1 MNIEK
6 TGQFIAE
13 LRREKQFTQV
23 QLADA
28 IHVSDKAVSRWETGR
43 GFPDI
48 DNLEA
53 LSECLDVS
61 IAELIK
67 GERINEPV
75 SGDEL
80 NDIASDGLSLTR
92 SLIEK
97 RKITSTILGFV
108 MGLIIIIIAVIHMM
122 SPIYIKDPGKALT
135 IEKLSDGSIVAVLDK
150 NVSGY
155 DIESIVAVLDK
166 NVSGYD
172 IDRFMDQDSGRS
184 LAFIGCYRTRWD
196 QLSGKSSETLVRI
209 GNKNEID
216 EVYYYPADGG
226 DVLIYGEKGATENG
240 GVVTLPRLVY
250 NYWLIIG
257 GILSAAGIILYL
269 TCRKKYYA
277 EKIQNAVLLPVA
289 FTISIPLCLLGRFDE
304 VYNASYYFTGILLL
318 TAAVYLV
325 LRIIIL
331 LKKGKCYL

>member
-13 LRREKQFTQV
+13 LRREKQFTQA

-28 IHVSDKAVSRWETGR
+28 IRVSDKAVSRWETGR
-43 GFPDI
+43 GLPDI

-67 GERINEPV
+67 GERIIEPV

-80 NDIASDGLSLTR
+80 SDIASDGLSLTR
-92 SLIEK
+92 SLIAK
-97 RKITSTILGFV
+97 RKITSTLLGFV
-108 MGLIIIIIAVIHMM
+108 LGLIIIIIVVIHMM
-122 SPIYIKDPGKALT
+122 SPVYIKDPGNALT
-135 IEKLSDGSIVAVLDK
+135 IEELSDGSIVAVLD
-150 NVSGY
+150 
-155 DIESIVAVLDK
+155 E

-172 IDRFMDQDSGRS
+172 IDRLRDQDSGRS
-184 LAFIGCYRTRWD
+184 LAFIGCYHTGGD
-196 QLSGKSSETLVRI
+196 QLFGKSNEILVRI
-209 GNKNEID
+209 GNKSEID

-226 DVLIYGEKGATENG
+226 DVLIYGDKSATENG

-257 GILSAAGIILYL
+257 GILSAAGIIVYMF
-269 TCRKKYYA
+269 CHKKYYA
-277 EKIQNAVLLPVA
+277 EKLLNAVLLPIA
-289 FTISIPLCLLGRFDE
+289 FTVSIPLCLLGRFDE

-318 TAAVYLV
+318 TIAVYLV
-325 LRIIIL
+325 LRIVIL

>member
-23 QLADA
+23 QLADT
-28 IHVSDKAVSRWETGR
+28 IRVSDKAISRWETGR

-67 GERINEPV
+67 GERIIESV

-80 NDIASDGLSLTR
+80 NDITSDGLSLTR
-92 SLIEK
+92 SLIAK
-97 RKITSTILGFV
+97 RKITSTLLGFV
-108 MGLIIIIIAVIHMM
+108 LGLIIIIIAVIHMM
-122 SPIYIKDPGKALT
+122 SPVYIEDPGNALT
-135 IEKLSDGSIVAVLDK
+135 IEELSDGSIVAVLD
-150 NVSGY
+150 
-155 DIESIVAVLDK
+155 E

-172 IDRFMDQDSGRS
+172 IDRLRDQDSGRS
-184 LAFIGCYRTRWD
+184 LAFIGCYRTIWD
-196 QLSGKSSETLVRI
+196 KLSGKSNEILVRI

-216 EVYYYPADGG
+216 EVYYYPADDG
-226 DVLIYGEKGATENG
+226 DVLIYGDKSAAEDG

-257 GILSAAGIILYL
+257 GFMSAVGIILYMI
-269 TCRKKYYA
+269 CRKKYYA
-277 EKIQNAVLLPVA
+277 EKLLNAVLLPVA
-289 FTISIPLCLLGRFDE
+289 FTVSIPLCLLGRFDE

-318 TAAVYLV
+318 TIAVYLV
-325 LRIIIL
+325 LRIVIL

>member
-61 IAELIK
+61 ITELIK
-67 GERINEPV
+67 GERITEPV

-80 NDIASDGLSLTR
+80 NAIASDGMSLTR
-92 SLIEK
+92 SFIVK
-97 RKITSTILGFV
+97 RKITSTLLGFV
-108 MGLIIIIIAVIHMM
+108 LGLIIIIIAVIHMM
-122 SPIYIKDPGKALT
+122 SPIYIKD
-135 IEKLSDGSIVAVLDK
+135 LSDGSIVAVLD
-150 NVSGY
+150 
-155 DIESIVAVLDK
+155 E

-172 IDRFMDQDSGRS
+172 IDRFKDQDSGRS

-196 QLSGKSSETLVRI
+196 QLSGKSRETLVRI

-216 EVYYYPADGG
+216 EVYYYPADDG
-226 DVLIYGEKGATENG
+226 DVLIYGDKSATENG

-257 GILSAAGIILYL
+257 GILSAVGIMLYL

-277 EKIQNAVLLPVA
+277 EKILNAVLLPVA
-289 FTISIPLCLLGRFDE
+289 FTISIPLCLLGKFDE

-318 TAAVYLV
+318 TVAVYLV
-325 LRIIIL
+325 LRIVIL
-331 LKKGKCYL
+331 LKKGKTDLLR

>member
-1 MNIEK
+1 MNNDK
-6 TGQFIAE
+6 TGRFIAD
-13 LRREKQFTQV
+13 LRREKQFTQA

-48 DNLEA
+48 ENLEA
-53 LSECLDVS
+53 LSGCLDVS

-92 SLIEK
+92 SLIAK
-97 RKITSTILGFV
+97 RKITSTLLGFV
-108 MGLIIIIIAVIHMM
+108 LGLIIIIIAVIHMM
-122 SPIYIKDPGKALT
+122 SPIYIKDLGNALT
-135 IEKLSDGSIVAVLDK
+135 VEELSDGSIVAVLD
-150 NVSGY
+150 
-155 DIESIVAVLDK
+155 E

-172 IDRFMDQDSGRS
+172 IDRFKDQDSGRS

-196 QLSGKSSETLVRI
+196 QLSRKSNETLVRI

-226 DVLIYGEKGATENG
+226 DVLIYGDKKATESG

-257 GILSAAGIILYL
+257 GILSAVGILLYL
-269 TCRKKYYA
+269 ICRKKYYS
-277 EKIQNAVLLPVA
+277 EKILNAVLFPVA

-318 TAAVYLV
+318 TIALYLV
-325 LRIIIL
+325 LRTVIL
-331 LKKGKCYL
+331 LKKGKLTYSDNTQTCS

>member
-1 MNIEK
+1 MNIER
-6 TGQFIAE
+6 TGRFIAE
-13 LRREKQFTQV
+13 LRRDKQFTQA
-23 QLADA
+23 QLADS

-67 GERINEPV
+67 GERINAPV
-75 SGDEL
+75 SGAEL

-92 SLIEK
+92 SLIAK
-97 RKITSTILGFV
+97 RKITSTLLGFV
-108 MGLIIIIIAVIHMM
+108 LGLIIIIIAVIHMM
-122 SPIYIKDPGKALT
+122 SPVYIKDPGNALT
-135 IEKLSDGSIVAVLDK
+135 IEELSDGSIVAVLD
-150 NVSGY
+150 
-155 DIESIVAVLDK
+155 E

-172 IDRFMDQDSGRS
+172 IDRFRDQDR
-184 LAFIGCYRTRWD
+184 
-196 QLSGKSSETLVRI
+196 KSSDILVRI

-226 DVLIYGEKGATENG
+226 DVLIYGDKSATEDG

-257 GILSAAGIILYL
+257 GFLSIAGIILYMI
-269 TCRKKYYA
+269 CRKKYYA
-277 EKIQNAVLLPVA
+277 EKILNAVLLPVA
-289 FTISIPLCLLGRFDE
+289 FTVSIPLCLLGRFDE
-304 VYNASYYFTGILLL
+304 VYNASYYFTGILLM
-318 TAAVYLV
+318 TVAVYLV
-325 LRIIIL
+325 LRIVIL
-331 LKKGKCYL
+331 LKKRKCYL

>member
-28 IHVSDKAVSRWETGR
+28 LHVSDKAISRWETGR

-67 GERINEPV
+67 GERIIESV

-80 NDIASDGLSLTR
+80 NDITSDGLSLTR
-92 SLIEK
+92 SLIAK
-97 RKITSTILGFV
+97 RKITSTLLGFV
-108 MGLIIIIIAVIHMM
+108 LGLVIIIIAVIHMM
-122 SPIYIKDPGKALT
+122 SPVYIEDPGNALT
-135 IEKLSDGSIVAVLDK
+135 IEELSDGSIVAVLD
-150 NVSGY
+150 
-155 DIESIVAVLDK
+155 E

-172 IDRFMDQDSGRS
+172 IDRLRDQDSGRS
-184 LAFIGCYRTRWD
+184 LAFIGCYRTIWD
-196 QLSGKSSETLVRI
+196 KLSGKSNEILVRI

-216 EVYYYPADGG
+216 EVYYYPADDG
-226 DVLIYGEKGATENG
+226 DVLIYGDKSAAEDG

-257 GILSAAGIILYL
+257 GFLSAVGIILYMI
-269 TCRKKYYA
+269 CRKKYYA
-277 EKIQNAVLLPVA
+277 EKLLNAVLLPVA
-289 FTISIPLCLLGRFDE
+289 FTVSIPLCLLGRFDE

-318 TAAVYLV
+318 TIAVYLV
-325 LRIIIL
+325 LRIVIL

>member
-61 IAELIK
+61 ITELIK
-67 GERINEPV
+67 GERITEPV

-80 NDIASDGLSLTR
+80 NAIASDGMSLTR
-92 SLIEK
+92 SFIVK
-97 RKITSTILGFV
+97 RKITSTLLGFV
-108 MGLIIIIIAVIHMM
+108 LGLIIIIIAVIHMM
-122 SPIYIKDPGKALT
+122 SPIYIKDLGNALT
-135 IEKLSDGSIVAVLDK
+135 VEELSDGSIVAVLD
-150 NVSGY
+150 
-155 DIESIVAVLDK
+155 E

-172 IDRFMDQDSGRS
+172 IDRFKDQDSGRS
-184 LAFIGCYRTRWD
+184 LAFIWD
-196 QLSGKSSETLVRI
+196 QLSGKSRETLVRI

-216 EVYYYPADGG
+216 EVYYYPADDG
-226 DVLIYGEKGATENG
+226 DVLIYGDKSATENG

-257 GILSAAGIILYL
+257 GILSAVGIMLYL

-277 EKIQNAVLLPVA
+277 EKILNAVLLPVA
-289 FTISIPLCLLGRFDE
+289 FTISIPLCLLGKFDE

-318 TAAVYLV
+318 TVAVYLV
-325 LRIIIL
+325 LRIVIL
-331 LKKGKCYL
+331 LKKGKTDLLR

>member
-67 GERINEPV
+67 GERIIESV

-80 NDIASDGLSLTR
+80 NDITSDGLSLTR
-92 SLIEK
+92 SLIAK
-97 RKITSTILGFV
+97 RKITSTLLGFV
-108 MGLIIIIIAVIHMM
+108 LGLIIIIIAVIHMM
-122 SPIYIKDPGKALT
+122 SPVYIEDPGNALT
-135 IEKLSDGSIVAVLDK
+135 IEELSDGSIVAVLD
-150 NVSGY
+150 
-155 DIESIVAVLDK
+155 E

-172 IDRFMDQDSGRS
+172 IDRLRDQDSGRS
-184 LAFIGCYRTRWD
+184 LAFIGCYRTIWD
-196 QLSGKSSETLVRI
+196 KLSGKSNEILVRI

-216 EVYYYPADGG
+216 EVYYYPADDG
-226 DVLIYGEKGATENG
+226 DVLIYGDKSAAEDG

-257 GILSAAGIILYL
+257 GFLSAVGIILYMI
-269 TCRKKYYA
+269 CRKKYYA
-277 EKIQNAVLLPVA
+277 EKLLNAVLLPVA
-289 FTISIPLCLLGRFDE
+289 FTVSIPLCLLGRFDE

-318 TAAVYLV
+318 TIAVYLV
-325 LRIIIL
+325 LRIVIL

>member
-1 MNIEK
+1 MKKPDNSSQNFA
-6 TGQFIAE
+6 G
-13 LRREKQFTQV
+13 RSSS
-23 QLADA
+23 
-28 IHVSDKAVSRWETGR
+28 HWETGR

-61 IAELIK
+61 ITELIK
-67 GERINEPV
+67 GERITEPV

-80 NDIASDGLSLTR
+80 NAIASDGMSLTR
-92 SLIEK
+92 SFIVK
-97 RKITSTILGFV
+97 RKITSTLLGFV
-108 MGLIIIIIAVIHMM
+108 LGLIIIIIAVIHMM
-122 SPIYIKDPGKALT
+122 SPIYIKDLGNALT
-135 IEKLSDGSIVAVLDK
+135 VEELSDGSIVAVLD
-150 NVSGY
+150 
-155 DIESIVAVLDK
+155 E

-172 IDRFMDQDSGRS
+172 IDRFKDQDSGRS

-196 QLSGKSSETLVRI
+196 QLSGKSRETLVRI

-216 EVYYYPADGG
+216 EVYYYPADDG
-226 DVLIYGEKGATENG
+226 DVLIYGDKSATENG

-257 GILSAAGIILYL
+257 GILSAVGIMLYL

-277 EKIQNAVLLPVA
+277 EKILNAVLLPVA
-289 FTISIPLCLLGRFDE
+289 FTISIPLCLLGKFDE

-318 TAAVYLV
+318 TVAVYLV
-325 LRIIIL
+325 LRIVIL
-331 LKKGKCYL
+331 LKKGKTDLLR

>member
-155 DIESIVAVLDK
+155 DI
-166 NVSGYD
+166 
-172 IDRFMDQDSGRS
+172 DRFMDQDSG
-184 LAFIGCYRTRWD
+184 
-196 QLSGKSSETLVRI
+196 
-209 GNKNEID
+209 
-216 EVYYYPADGG
+216 
-226 DVLIYGEKGATENG
+226 
-240 GVVTLPRLVY
+240 
-250 NYWLIIG
+250 
-257 GILSAAGIILYL
+257 
-269 TCRKKYYA
+269 
-277 EKIQNAVLLPVA
+277 
-289 FTISIPLCLLGRFDE
+289 
-304 VYNASYYFTGILLL
+304 
-318 TAAVYLV
+318 
-325 LRIIIL
+325 
-331 LKKGKCYL
+331 

>member
-13 LRREKQFTQV
+13 LRREKQFTQL

-155 DIESIVAVLDK
+155 DI
-166 NVSGYD
+166 
-172 IDRFMDQDSGRS
+172 DRFMDQDSGRS

-196 QLSGKSSETLVRI
+196 QLSGKSSE
-209 GNKNEID
+209 
-216 EVYYYPADGG
+216 YYYPADGG

-304 VYNASYYFTGILLL
+304 VYNARYYFTGILIL
-318 TAAVYLV
+318 TVAVYLV
-325 LRIIIL
+325 LKIIIL
-331 LKKGKCYL
+331 LKKGKIDILR

>member
-23 QLADA
+23 QLADT
-28 IHVSDKAVSRWETGR
+28 IRVSDKAISRWETGR

-67 GERINEPV
+67 GERIIESV

-80 NDIASDGLSLTR
+80 NDITSDGLSLTR
-92 SLIEK
+92 SLIAK
-97 RKITSTILGFV
+97 RKITSTLLGFV
-108 MGLIIIIIAVIHMM
+108 LGLIIIIIAVIHMM
-122 SPIYIKDPGKALT
+122 SPVYIEDPGNALT
-135 IEKLSDGSIVAVLDK
+135 IEELSDGSIVAVLD
-150 NVSGY
+150 
-155 DIESIVAVLDK
+155 E

-172 IDRFMDQDSGRS
+172 IDRLRDQDSGRS
-184 LAFIGCYRTRWD
+184 LAFIGCYRTIWD
-196 QLSGKSSETLVRI
+196 KLSGKSNEILVRI

-226 DVLIYGEKGATENG
+226 DVLIYGDKSAAEDG

-257 GILSAAGIILYL
+257 GFLSAVGIILYMI
-269 TCRKKYYA
+269 CRKKYYA
-277 EKIQNAVLLPVA
+277 EKLLNAVLLPVA
-289 FTISIPLCLLGRFDE
+289 FTVSIPLCLLGRFDE

-318 TAAVYLV
+318 TIAVYLV
-325 LRIIIL
+325 LRIVIL

>member
-1 MNIEK
+1 MNIER
-6 TGQFIAE
+6 TGRFIAE
-13 LRREKQFTQV
+13 LRRDKQFTQA

-67 GERINEPV
+67 GERINKPV

-92 SLIEK
+92 SLIAK
-97 RKITSTILGFV
+97 RKITSTLRGFV
-108 MGLIIIIIAVIHMM
+108 LGLIIIIIAVIHMM
-122 SPIYIKDPGKALT
+122 SPVNIKDPGNALT
-135 IEKLSDGSIVAVLDK
+135 IEELSDGSIVAVLD
-150 NVSGY
+150 
-155 DIESIVAVLDK
+155 E

-172 IDRFMDQDSGRS
+172 IDRFKDQDSGRS
-184 LAFIGCYRTRWD
+184 LAFIGCYHTRWD
-196 QLSGKSSETLVRI
+196 QLFGKSNEILVRI

-216 EVYYYPADGG
+216 EVYYYPADGE
-226 DVLIYGEKGATENG
+226 DVLIYGDKIATEN

-257 GILSAAGIILYL
+257 GILSVAGIILYMI
-269 TCRKKYYA
+269 CRKKYYA
-277 EKIQNAVLLPVA
+277 EKILNAALLPVA

-318 TAAVYLV
+318 TVAVYMV
-325 LRIIIL
+325 LRSVIL
-331 LKKGKCYL
+331 LKKGKC

>member
-23 QLADA
+23 QLADT
-28 IHVSDKAVSRWETGR
+28 IRVSDKAISRWETGR

-53 LSECLDVS
+53 LSEYLDVS

-67 GERINEPV
+67 GERIIESV

-80 NDIASDGLSLTR
+80 NDITSDGLSLTR
-92 SLIEK
+92 SLIAK
-97 RKITSTILGFV
+97 RKITSTLLGFV
-108 MGLIIIIIAVIHMM
+108 LGLIIIIIAVIHMM
-122 SPIYIKDPGKALT
+122 SPVYIEDPGNALT
-135 IEKLSDGSIVAVLDK
+135 IEELSDGSIVAVLD
-150 NVSGY
+150 
-155 DIESIVAVLDK
+155 E

-172 IDRFMDQDSGRS
+172 IDRLRDQDSGRS
-184 LAFIGCYRTRWD
+184 LAFIGCYRTIWD
-196 QLSGKSSETLVRI
+196 KLSGKSNEILVRI

-216 EVYYYPADGG
+216 EVYYYPADDG
-226 DVLIYGEKGATENG
+226 DVLIYGDKSAAEDG

-257 GILSAAGIILYL
+257 GFLSAVGIILYMI
-269 TCRKKYYA
+269 CRKKYYA
-277 EKIQNAVLLPVA
+277 EKLLNAVLLPVA
-289 FTISIPLCLLGRFDE
+289 FTVSIPLCLLGRFDE

-318 TAAVYLV
+318 TIAVYLV
-325 LRIIIL
+325 LRIVIL

>member
-13 LRREKQFTQV
+13 LRREKQITQV
-23 QLADA
+23 QLADT
-28 IHVSDKAVSRWETGR
+28 IRVSDKAVSRWETGR

-67 GERINEPV
+67 GERIIESV

-80 NDIASDGLSLTR
+80 NDITSDGLSLTR
-92 SLIEK
+92 SLIAK
-97 RKITSTILGFV
+97 RKITSTLLGFV
-108 MGLIIIIIAVIHMM
+108 LGLIIIIIAVIHMM
-122 SPIYIKDPGKALT
+122 SPVYIEDPGNALT
-135 IEKLSDGSIVAVLDK
+135 IEELSDGSIVAVLD
-150 NVSGY
+150 
-155 DIESIVAVLDK
+155 E

-172 IDRFMDQDSGRS
+172 IDRLRDQDSGRS
-184 LAFIGCYRTRWD
+184 LAFIGCYRTIWD
-196 QLSGKSSETLVRI
+196 KLSGKSNEILVRI

-216 EVYYYPADGG
+216 EVYYYPADDG
-226 DVLIYGEKGATENG
+226 DVLIYGDKSAAEDG

-257 GILSAAGIILYL
+257 GFLSIAGIILYMI
-269 TCRKKYYA
+269 CRKKYYA
-277 EKIQNAVLLPVA
+277 EKILNAVLLPVA
-289 FTISIPLCLLGRFDE
+289 FTVSIPLCLLGRFDE
-304 VYNASYYFTGILLL
+304 VYNASYYFTGILLM
-318 TAAVYLV
+318 TVAVYLV
-325 LRIIIL
+325 LRIVIL
-331 LKKGKCYL
+331 LKKRKCYL

>member
-13 LRREKQFTQV
+13 LRREKQITQV
-23 QLADA
+23 QLADT
-28 IHVSDKAVSRWETGR
+28 IRVSDKAVSRWETGR

-67 GERINEPV
+67 GERIIESV

-80 NDIASDGLSLTR
+80 NDITSDGLSLTR
-92 SLIEK
+92 SLIAK
-97 RKITSTILGFV
+97 RKITSTLLGFV
-108 MGLIIIIIAVIHMM
+108 LGLIIIIIAVIHMM
-122 SPIYIKDPGKALT
+122 SPVYIEDPGNALT
-135 IEKLSDGSIVAVLDK
+135 IEELSDGSIVAVLD
-150 NVSGY
+150 
-155 DIESIVAVLDK
+155 E

-172 IDRFMDQDSGRS
+172 IDRLRDQDSGRS
-184 LAFIGCYRTRWD
+184 LAFIGCYRTIWD
-196 QLSGKSSETLVRI
+196 KLSGKSNEILVRI

-216 EVYYYPADGG
+216 EVYYYPADDG
-226 DVLIYGEKGATENG
+226 DVLIYGDKSAAEDG

-257 GILSAAGIILYL
+257 GFLSAVGIILYMI
-269 TCRKKYYA
+269 CRKKYYA
-277 EKIQNAVLLPVA
+277 EKLLNAVLLPVA
-289 FTISIPLCLLGRFDE
+289 FTVSIPLCLLGRFDE

-318 TAAVYLV
+318 TIAVYLV
-325 LRIIIL
+325 LRIVIL

>member
-23 QLADA
+23 QLADT
-28 IHVSDKAVSRWETGR
+28 IRVSDKAISRWETGR

-67 GERINEPV
+67 GERIIESV

-80 NDIASDGLSLTR
+80 NDINSDGLSLTR
-92 SLIEK
+92 SLIAK
-97 RKITSTILGFV
+97 RKITSTLLGFV
-108 MGLIIIIIAVIHMM
+108 LGLIIIIIAVIHMM
-122 SPIYIKDPGKALT
+122 SPVYIEDPGNALT
-135 IEKLSDGSIVAVLDK
+135 IEELSDGSIVAVLD
-150 NVSGY
+150 
-155 DIESIVAVLDK
+155 E

-172 IDRFMDQDSGRS
+172 IDRLRDQDSGRS
-184 LAFIGCYRTRWD
+184 LAVIGCYRTIWD
-196 QLSGKSSETLVRI
+196 KLSGKRNEILVRI

-216 EVYYYPADGG
+216 EVYYYPADDG
-226 DVLIYGEKGATENG
+226 DVLIYGDKSAAEDG

-257 GILSAAGIILYL
+257 GFLSAVGIILYMI
-269 TCRKKYYA
+269 CRKKYYA
-277 EKIQNAVLLPVA
+277 EKLLNAVLLPVA
-289 FTISIPLCLLGRFDE
+289 FTVSIPLCLLGRFDE

-318 TAAVYLV
+318 TIAVYLV
-325 LRIIIL
+325 LRIVIL

>member
-1 MNIEK
+1 MNNEK
-6 TGQFIAE
+6 TGRFIAD
-13 LRREKQFTQV
+13 LRREKQLTQV

-53 LSECLDVS
+53 LSECLNVS

-67 GERINEPV
+67 GERITEPV

-80 NDIASDGLSLTR
+80 NVIASDGLSITR
-92 SLIEK
+92 SLIAK
-97 RKITSTILGFV
+97 RKITSTLQGFV
-108 MGLIIIIIAVIHMM
+108 LGLIIIVIAVIHIM
-122 SPIYIKDPGKALT
+122 SPVYIKNSGNALT
-135 IEKLSDGSIVAVLDK
+135 IEELSDGSIVAVLDGK
-150 NVSGY
+150 
-155 DIESIVAVLDK
+155 
-166 NVSGYD
+166 VSGYD
-172 IDRFMDQDSGRS
+172 IDRFKDQDSS
-184 LAFIGCYRTRWD
+184 KSMVFIGCYRTRWD
-196 QLSGKSSETLVRI
+196 QLSGKSNDTLVRI

-226 DVLIYGEKGATENG
+226 DVLIYGDKSATENG

-257 GILSAAGIILYL
+257 GILSAAGIMLFL
-269 TCRKKYYA
+269 FCRKKYYA
-277 EKIQNAVLLPVA
+277 EKILNAVLLPVA

-304 VYNASYYFTGILLL
+304 VYNANYYFTGIMLL
-318 TAAVYLV
+318 TVAVYLV
-325 LRIIIL
+325 LRIFIL
-331 LKKGKCYL
+331 LKKGKTDLLR

>member
-1 MNIEK
+1 MNIER
-6 TGQFIAE
+6 TGRFIAE
-13 LRREKQFTQV
+13 LRRDKQFTQA
-23 QLADA
+23 QLADS

-67 GERINEPV
+67 GERINAPV
-75 SGDEL
+75 SGAEL

-92 SLIEK
+92 SLIAK
-97 RKITSTILGFV
+97 RKVTSTLLGFV
-108 MGLIIIIIAVIHMM
+108 LGLIIIIIAVIHMM
-122 SPIYIKDPGKALT
+122 SPVYIKDPGNALT
-135 IEKLSDGSIVAVLDK
+135 IEELSDGSIVAVLD
-150 NVSGY
+150 
-155 DIESIVAVLDK
+155 E

-172 IDRFMDQDSGRS
+172 IDRLMDQDSGRS

-196 QLSGKSSETLVRI
+196 QLFGKNNEILVRI

-226 DVLIYGEKGATENG
+226 DVLIYGEKSATENG

-250 NYWLIIG
+250 NYWFIIG
-257 GILSAAGIILYL
+257 VFLSVAGIILYMI
-269 TCRKKYYA
+269 CRKKYYA
-277 EKIQNAVLLPVA
+277 EKILNAVLLPVA

-304 VYNASYYFTGILLL
+304 VYNARYYFTGILLL
-318 TAAVYLV
+318 TVAVYLV
-325 LRIIIL
+325 LKIIIL
-331 LKKGKCYL
+331 LKKGKIDILR

>member
-23 QLADA
+23 QLADT
-28 IHVSDKAVSRWETGR
+28 IRVSDKAVSRWETGR

-67 GERINEPV
+67 GERIIESV

-80 NDIASDGLSLTR
+80 NDITSDGLSLTR
-92 SLIEK
+92 SLIAK
-97 RKITSTILGFV
+97 RKITSTLLGFV
-108 MGLIIIIIAVIHMM
+108 LGLIIIIIAVIHMM
-122 SPIYIKDPGKALT
+122 SPVYIEDPGNALT
-135 IEKLSDGSIVAVLDK
+135 IEELSDGSIVAVLD
-150 NVSGY
+150 
-155 DIESIVAVLDK
+155 E

-172 IDRFMDQDSGRS
+172 IDRLRDQDSGRS
-184 LAFIGCYRTRWD
+184 LAFIGCYRTIWD
-196 QLSGKSSETLVRI
+196 KLSGKSNEILVRI

-216 EVYYYPADGG
+216 EVYYYPADDG
-226 DVLIYGEKGATENG
+226 DVLIYGDKSAAEDG

-257 GILSAAGIILYL
+257 GFLSAVGIILYMI
-269 TCRKKYYA
+269 CRKKYYA
-277 EKIQNAVLLPVA
+277 EKLLNAVLLPVA
-289 FTISIPLCLLGRFDE
+289 FTVSIPLCLLGRFDE

-318 TAAVYLV
+318 TIAVYLV
-325 LRIIIL
+325 LRIVIL

>member
-61 IAELIK
+61 ITELIK
-67 GERINEPV
+67 GERITEPV

-80 NDIASDGLSLTR
+80 NAIASDGMSLTR
-92 SLIEK
+92 SFIVK
-97 RKITSTILGFV
+97 RKITSTLLGFV
-108 MGLIIIIIAVIHMM
+108 LGLIIIIIAVIHMM
-122 SPIYIKDPGKALT
+122 SPVYIEDPGNALT
-135 IEKLSDGSIVAVLDK
+135 IEELSDGSIVAVLD
-150 NVSGY
+150 
-155 DIESIVAVLDK
+155 E

-172 IDRFMDQDSGRS
+172 IDRLRDQDSGRS
-184 LAFIGCYRTRWD
+184 LAFIGCYRTIWD
-196 QLSGKSSETLVRI
+196 KLSGKSNEILVRI

-216 EVYYYPADGG
+216 EVYYYPADDG
-226 DVLIYGEKGATENG
+226 DVLIYGDKSAAEDG

-257 GILSAAGIILYL
+257 GFLSAVGIILYMI
-269 TCRKKYYA
+269 CRKKYYA
-277 EKIQNAVLLPVA
+277 EKLLNAVLLPVA
-289 FTISIPLCLLGRFDE
+289 FTVSIPLCLLGRFDE

-318 TAAVYLV
+318 TIAVYLV
-325 LRIIIL
+325 LRIVIL

>member
-23 QLADA
+23 QLADT
-28 IHVSDKAVSRWETGR
+28 IRVSDKAVSRWETGR

-67 GERINEPV
+67 GERIIESV

-80 NDIASDGLSLTR
+80 NDITSDGLSLTR
-92 SLIEK
+92 SLIAK
-97 RKITSTILGFV
+97 RKITSTLLGFV
-108 MGLIIIIIAVIHMM
+108 LGLIIIIIAVIHMM
-122 SPIYIKDPGKALT
+122 SPVYIEDPGNALT
-135 IEKLSDGSIVAVLDK
+135 IEELSDGSIVAVLD
-150 NVSGY
+150 
-155 DIESIVAVLDK
+155 E

-172 IDRFMDQDSGRS
+172 IDRLRDQDSGRS
-184 LAFIGCYRTRWD
+184 LAFIGCYRTIWD
-196 QLSGKSSETLVRI
+196 KLSGKSNEILVRI

-216 EVYYYPADGG
+216 EVYYYPADDG
-226 DVLIYGEKGATENG
+226 DVLIYGDKSAAEDG

-257 GILSAAGIILYL
+257 GFLSIAGIILYMI
-269 TCRKKYYA
+269 CRKKYYA
-277 EKIQNAVLLPVA
+277 EKILNAVLLPVA
-289 FTISIPLCLLGRFDE
+289 FTVSIPLCLLGRFDE
-304 VYNASYYFTGILLL
+304 VYNASYYFTGILLM
-318 TAAVYLV
+318 TVAVYLV
-325 LRIIIL
+325 LRIVIL
-331 LKKGKCYL
+331 LKKRKCYL

>member
-23 QLADA
+23 QLADT
-28 IHVSDKAVSRWETGR
+28 IRVSDKAISRWETGR

-67 GERINEPV
+67 GERIIESV

-80 NDIASDGLSLTR
+80 NDITSDGLSLTR
-92 SLIEK
+92 SLIAK
-97 RKITSTILGFV
+97 RKITSTLLGFV
-108 MGLIIIIIAVIHMM
+108 LGLIIIIIAVIHMM
-122 SPIYIKDPGKALT
+122 SPVYIEDPGNALT
-135 IEKLSDGSIVAVLDK
+135 IEELSDGSIVAVLD
-150 NVSGY
+150 
-155 DIESIVAVLDK
+155 E

-172 IDRFMDQDSGRS
+172 IDRLRDQDSGRS
-184 LAFIGCYRTRWD
+184 LAFIGCYRTIWD
-196 QLSGKSSETLVRI
+196 KLSGKSNEILVRI

-216 EVYYYPADGG
+216 EVYYYPADDG
-226 DVLIYGEKGATENG
+226 DVLIYGDKSAAEDG

-257 GILSAAGIILYL
+257 GFLSAVGIILYMI
-269 TCRKKYYA
+269 CRKKYYA
-277 EKIQNAVLLPVA
+277 EKLLNAVLLPVA
-289 FTISIPLCLLGRFDE
+289 FTVSIPLCLLGRFDE

-318 TAAVYLV
+318 TIAVYLV
-325 LRIIIL
+325 LRIVIL
-331 LKKGKCYL
+331 LKKRKCYL

>member
-67 GERINEPV
+67 GERITEPV

-80 NDIASDGLSLTR
+80 NAIASDGMSLTR
-92 SLIEK
+92 SFIVK
-97 RKITSTILGFV
+97 RKITSTLLGFV
-108 MGLIIIIIAVIHMM
+108 LGLIIIIIAVIHMM
-122 SPIYIKDPGKALT
+122 SPIYIKDLGNALT
-135 IEKLSDGSIVAVLDK
+135 VEELSDGSIVAVLD
-150 NVSGY
+150 
-155 DIESIVAVLDK
+155 E

-172 IDRFMDQDSGRS
+172 IDRFKDQDSGRS

-196 QLSGKSSETLVRI
+196 QLSGKSRETLARI

-216 EVYYYPADGG
+216 EVYYYPADDG
-226 DVLIYGEKGATENG
+226 DVLIYGDKSATENG

-257 GILSAAGIILYL
+257 GILSAVGIMLYL

-277 EKIQNAVLLPVA
+277 EKILNAVLLPVA
-289 FTISIPLCLLGRFDE
+289 FTISIPLCLLGKFDE

-318 TAAVYLV
+318 TVAVYLV
-325 LRIIIL
+325 LRIVIL
-331 LKKGKCYL
+331 LKKGKTDLLR

>member
-150 NVSGY
+150 MS
-155 DIESIVAVLDK
+155 AVMIL
-166 NVSGYD
+166 
-172 IDRFMDQDSGRS
+172 
-184 LAFIGCYRTRWD
+184 T
-196 QLSGKSSETLVRI
+196 
-209 GNKNEID
+209 
-216 EVYYYPADGG
+216 
-226 DVLIYGEKGATENG
+226 VLWI
-240 GVVTLPRLVY
+240 R
-250 NYWLIIG
+250 
-257 GILSAAGIILYL
+257 
-269 TCRKKYYA
+269 
-277 EKIQNAVLLPVA
+277 
-289 FTISIPLCLLGRFDE
+289 
-304 VYNASYYFTGILLL
+304 
-318 TAAVYLV
+318 TAADHW
-325 LRIIIL
+325 L
-331 LKKGKCYL
+331 L

>member
-23 QLADA
+23 QLADT
-28 IHVSDKAVSRWETGR
+28 IRVSDKAVSRWETGR

-67 GERINEPV
+67 GERIIESV

-80 NDIASDGLSLTR
+80 NDITSDGLSLTR
-92 SLIEK
+92 SLIAK
-97 RKITSTILGFV
+97 RKITSTLLGFV
-108 MGLIIIIIAVIHMM
+108 LGLIIIIIAVIHMM
-122 SPIYIKDPGKALT
+122 SPVYIEDPGNALT
-135 IEKLSDGSIVAVLDK
+135 IEELSDGSIVAVLD
-150 NVSGY
+150 
-155 DIESIVAVLDK
+155 E

-172 IDRFMDQDSGRS
+172 IDRLRDQDSGRS
-184 LAFIGCYRTRWD
+184 LAFIGCYRTIWD
-196 QLSGKSSETLVRI
+196 KLSGKSNEILVRI

-216 EVYYYPADGG
+216 EVYYYPADDG
-226 DVLIYGEKGATENG
+226 DVLIYGDKSAAEDG

-257 GILSAAGIILYL
+257 GFLSAVGIILYMI
-269 TCRKKYYA
+269 CRKKYYA
-277 EKIQNAVLLPVA
+277 EKLLNAVLLPVA
-289 FTISIPLCLLGRFDE
+289 FTVSIPLCLLGRFDE
-304 VYNASYYFTGILLL
+304 VYNASYYFTGILLM
-318 TAAVYLV
+318 TVAVYLV
-325 LRIIIL
+325 LRIVIL
-331 LKKGKCYL
+331 LKKRKCYL

>member
-23 QLADA
+23 QLADT
-28 IHVSDKAVSRWETGR
+28 IRVSDKAISRWETGR

-67 GERINEPV
+67 GERINAPV
-75 SGDEL
+75 SGAEL

-92 SLIEK
+92 SLIAK
-97 RKITSTILGFV
+97 RKITSTLLGFV
-108 MGLIIIIIAVIHMM
+108 LGLIIIIIAVIHMM
-122 SPIYIKDPGKALT
+122 SPVYIKDPGNALT
-135 IEKLSDGSIVAVLDK
+135 IEELSDGSIVAVLD
-150 NVSGY
+150 
-155 DIESIVAVLDK
+155 E

-172 IDRFMDQDSGRS
+172 IDRFRDQDSGRS
-184 LAFIGCYRTRWD
+184 LAFIGCYHTRWD
-196 QLSGKSSETLVRI
+196 QISEKSSDILVRI

-226 DVLIYGEKGATENG
+226 DVLIYGDKSATEDG

-257 GILSAAGIILYL
+257 GFLSIAGIILYMI
-269 TCRKKYYA
+269 CRKKYYA
-277 EKIQNAVLLPVA
+277 EKILNAVLLPVA
-289 FTISIPLCLLGRFDE
+289 FTVSIPLCLLGRFDE
-304 VYNASYYFTGILLL
+304 VYNASYYFTGILLM
-318 TAAVYLV
+318 TVAVYLV
-325 LRIIIL
+325 LRIVIL
-331 LKKGKCYL
+331 LKKRKCYL

>member
-1 MNIEK
+1 MLMNIER
-6 TGQFIAE
+6 TGRFIAE
-13 LRREKQFTQV
+13 LRRDKQFTQA
-23 QLADA
+23 QLADS

-67 GERINEPV
+67 GERINAPV
-75 SGDEL
+75 SGAEL

-92 SLIEK
+92 SLIAK
-97 RKITSTILGFV
+97 RKITSTLLGFV
-108 MGLIIIIIAVIHMM
+108 LGLIIIIIAVIHMM
-122 SPIYIKDPGKALT
+122 SPVYIKDPGNALT
-135 IEKLSDGSIVAVLDK
+135 IEELSDGSIVAVLD
-150 NVSGY
+150 
-155 DIESIVAVLDK
+155 E

-172 IDRFMDQDSGRS
+172 IDRFRDQDSGRS
-184 LAFIGCYRTRWD
+184 LAFIGCYLTRWN
-196 QLSGKSSETLVRI
+196 QISEKSSDILVRI

-226 DVLIYGEKGATENG
+226 DVLIYGDKSATEDG

-257 GILSAAGIILYL
+257 GFLSIAGIILYMI
-269 TCRKKYYA
+269 CRKKYYA
-277 EKIQNAVLLPVA
+277 EKILNAVLLPVA
-289 FTISIPLCLLGRFDE
+289 FTVSIPLCLLGRFDE
-304 VYNASYYFTGILLL
+304 VYNASYYFTGILLM
-318 TAAVYLV
+318 TVAVYLV
-325 LRIIIL
+325 LRIVIL
-331 LKKGKCYL
+331 LKKRKCYL

>member
-108 MGLIIIIIAVIHMM
+108 MGLIKVSWPCWIKMSAVMI
-122 SPIYIKDPGKALT
+122 LT
-135 IEKLSDGSIVAVLDK
+135 VLW
-150 NVSGY
+150 
-155 DIESIVAVLDK
+155 I
-166 NVSGYD
+166 
-172 IDRFMDQDSGRS
+172 R
-184 LAFIGCYRTRWD
+184 
-196 QLSGKSSETLVRI
+196 
-209 GNKNEID
+209 
-216 EVYYYPADGG
+216 
-226 DVLIYGEKGATENG
+226 
-240 GVVTLPRLVY
+240 
-250 NYWLIIG
+250 
-257 GILSAAGIILYL
+257 
-269 TCRKKYYA
+269 
-277 EKIQNAVLLPVA
+277 
-289 FTISIPLCLLGRFDE
+289 
-304 VYNASYYFTGILLL
+304 
-318 TAAVYLV
+318 TAADHW
-325 LRIIIL
+325 L
-331 LKKGKCYL
+331 L